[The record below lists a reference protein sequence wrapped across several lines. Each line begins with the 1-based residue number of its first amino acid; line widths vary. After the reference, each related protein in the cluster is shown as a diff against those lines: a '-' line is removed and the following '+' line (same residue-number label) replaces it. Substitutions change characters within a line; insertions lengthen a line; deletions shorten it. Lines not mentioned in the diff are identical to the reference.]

1 MGAGLDAFLASEGYI
16 RPPIAHSTKLPDEME
31 IRETDRGGPGQNGG
45 IQSYA
50 AVYEPPRP
58 ATSGVMALPKN
69 GDRRSSSGRHS

>member
-16 RPPIAHSTKLPDEME
+16 RPPITLSTKLPDEME
-31 IRETDRGGPGQNGG
+31 IRETDRGGPRQDRG

-58 ATSGVMALPKN
+58 GYFG
-69 GDRRSSSGRHS
+69 GDGIAEEW